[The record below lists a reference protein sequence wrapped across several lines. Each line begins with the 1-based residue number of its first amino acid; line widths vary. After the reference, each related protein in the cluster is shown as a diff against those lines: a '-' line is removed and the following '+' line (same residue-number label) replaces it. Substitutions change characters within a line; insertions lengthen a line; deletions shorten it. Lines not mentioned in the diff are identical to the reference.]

1 MKALFKKTCLF
12 GITFAAASLLSL
24 ATVFVCRTTAAA
36 EVAAPTTLVLS
47 DESTVRLVDPQGLRF
62 SASVSESE
70 YQAIEAEYGAENVT
84 KGIII
89 AKADSYSGELSAE
102 SDCSKLNIACPVSSV
117 ESETVVFHG
126 VMHHIKESHYDTPFN
141 ARAYIVANRDGN
153 SEYFYSNTL
162 TGVTYFNACQEELF
176 EKEYEHGEEQLQ
188 RLSAI
193 MDSVVEASDG
203 EITAEVDSADGKVY
217 LGDALKVKCTF
228 NGVRVPCR
236 ISTTDEYFSLTEGSY
251 VAMKEGETTVN
262 VCVGSKETDL
272 SVQILPIQA
281 ENISN
286 ATLLSVNPLIK
297 VSYTRDSEELGAG
310 ADVGINVVVPAQK
323 LSGFSKDA
331 LFQTNKSL
339 VAGREY
345 CITYAYKVNENAFG
359 GFTSGFGYR
368 MITNLVVD
376 GENVATDGKS
386 ADAQNIIATSDN
398 TGATNREI
406 YQGTVRYT
414 PTETVQNAQFKIRV
428 APGEYVDDVNITLY
442 RFKII
447 DATEI
452 SGAKIESVL
461 DTTGNMRVE
470 LTDDTQ
476 VLSGLNAKAGV
487 RLYNDVEQK
496 PSSGSGPTLS
506 FNKKLK
512 ANTQYTVMYDVKKVS
527 ATGTNAASF
536 NTFIYFKYATAKNG
550 YTYTYNAANGN
561 HLERLQSGKY
571 ACAYEVEGGAAN
583 GIYHCINTFTP
594 TMDLDAL
601 TMKISLHNGL
611 EIAYDIVIT
620 NVVCFES
627 ESFLID
633 SYETYY
639 SGAHTNIFNATQ
651 DSDKLVNGATMGLE
665 WHANDSFW
673 ATFGTGKTLD
683 AGTYTL
689 SYQVIS
695 FAGEENPL
703 FLGAY
708 NERVTGQV
716 ETTTSGT
723 KTVTDVTPEGSAYKV
738 FNVEVEFTFDASA
751 KLYLKAYNVTGKA
764 TGGFVIT
771 NLTLASV
778 ASAE

>member
-12 GITFAAASLLSL
+12 AMTCLTMLLVSL
-24 ATVFVCRTTAAA
+24 ATVFIERTTAVA
-36 EVAAPTTLVLS
+36 EVVSPTTFLLS
-47 DESTVRLVDPQGLRF
+47 EKATVRLVEPQGLRV
-62 SASVSESE
+62 SASISASE
-70 YQAIEAEYGAENVT
+70 YQAIEAEYGQQNVT
-84 KGIII
+84 KGILI
-89 AKADSYSGELSAE
+89 AKENSYEEDLTVE
-102 SDCSKLNIACPVSSV
+102 SSCTKLNIACPISRT
-117 ESETVVFHG
+117 EGEKIVFHG
-126 VMHHIKESHYDTPFN
+126 VMHHIKEDNYNLPFS
-141 ARAYIVANRDGN
+141 ARAYIAMKEG
-153 SEYFYSNTL
+153 EHTQYFYSNIL
-162 TGVTYFNACQEELF
+162 TGITYFNACQEELF
-176 EKEYEHGEEQLQ
+176 EKEYQHGEEQIRQ
-188 RLSAI
+188 LSAVT
-193 MDSVVEASDG
+193 DTVVEGATG
-203 EITAEVDSADGKVY
+203 EITAEIDSADGKVY
-217 LGDALKVKCTF
+217 FGDTLQVKCTF
-228 NGVRVPCR
+228 NGERVPCS
-236 ISTTDEYFSLTEGSY
+236 ISTTDDHFSYSEGAY
-251 VAMKEGETTVN
+251 VATKEGTATVN
-262 VCVGSKETDL
+262 VFVGSKKTDL

-286 ATLLSVNPLIK
+286 ATLINVNPLIK
-297 VSYTRDSEELGAG
+297 VNYTRDSEKLREG
-310 ADVGINVVVPAQK
+310 ADVGINLIVPTQK
-323 LSGFSKDA
+323 LSGLSKDA
-331 LFQTNKSL
+331 LFQTNESL

-359 GFTSGFGYR
+359 GFSSGFGYR
-368 MITNLVVD
+368 IITNLVVD
-376 GENVATDGKS
+376 GTNVATDGKS

-398 TGATNREI
+398 ISTANREI
-406 YQGTVRYT
+406 YQGTIRYT
-414 PTETVQNAQFKIRV
+414 PTENIENAQFKLRV

-452 SGAKIESVL
+452 SGAKVEKVL
-461 DTTGNMRVE
+461 DTTGNMNVT

-476 VLSGLNAKAGV
+476 VLSGLNAKAGI

-496 PSSGSGPTLS
+496 PSSGSGPTIS
-506 FNKKLK
+506 FDKKLK

-550 YTYTYNAANGN
+550 STYTYNAANGN

-571 ACAYEVEGGAAN
+571 TCAYEVENGVAN

-611 EIAYDIVIT
+611 EMAYDIVIT

-627 ESFLID
+627 ESFSID

-651 DSDKLVNGATMGLE
+651 DSDKLVNGAAMGLE

-673 ATFGTGKTLD
+673 ATFGTGKTLE
-683 AGTYTL
+683 AGTYKL

-695 FAGEENPL
+695 LAGDENPL

-708 NERVTGQV
+708 NTRVTSKQAN
-716 ETTTSGT
+716 TTGGT
-723 KTVTDVTPEGSAYKV
+723 RTAEDVTPEGSAYKV
-738 FNVEVEFTFDASA
+738 FNVEVEFSFTASA
-751 KLYLKAYNVTGKA
+751 KLYLQAYNVTGKA
-764 TGGFVIT
+764 TGGFIIT
-771 NLTLASV
+771 NLAVQSASTD
-778 ASAE
+778 